1 MYETPAYVSTVSSI
15 EFFSINRAP
24 RPTAIPSK
32 NHPITIPKIRGKVLL
47 NPNFEECTADKR
59 LFGPGKKET
68 GKVNMSMAIKLEK
81 SMI

>member
-1 MYETPAYVSTVSSI
+1 MD
-15 EFFSINRAP
+15 F
-24 RPTAIPSK
+24 
-32 NHPITIPKIRGKVLL
+32 ITIPKIRGKVLL
-47 NPNFEECTADKR
+47 NPNFEECTADKI

>member
-1 MYETPAYVSTVSSI
+1 MYKTPAYVSTVSSI
-15 EFFSINRAP
+15 EFCSINSAP
-24 RPTAIPSK
+24 KPMTIPSK

-59 LFGPGKKET
+59 LFGPGKKVT
-68 GKVNMSMAIKLEK
+68 GNVNISMAIKLDK

>member
-1 MYETPAYVSTVSSI
+1 MYKTPAYVRPVSSI
-15 EFFSINRAP
+15 EFFSINKAP
-24 RPTAIPSK
+24 RPTATPSK

-59 LFGPGKKET
+59 LFGPGKKDT

>member
-1 MYETPAYVSTVSSI
+1 MYKTPAYVSTVSSI

-32 NHPITIPKIRGKVLL
+32 NHPTTIPKIRGKVLL

-68 GKVNMSMAIKLEK
+68 G
-81 SMI
+81 